1 MPKDESMDVR
11 IAVLESKVDDLLGKV
26 AELQQA
32 MATRSDIASLQR
44 QLDGLQRQLDGMQ
57 RQLDNLRSESERTRV
72 EFEARIEQRF
82 ESAFKHFATKAEVR
96 KELLTFA
103 LGIVTVQTAIN
114 AAMISAVV
122 QFLR

>member
-11 IAVLESKVDDLLGKV
+11 IAVLESKADDLLGKV
-26 AELQQA
+26 AGLQQA
-32 MATRSDIASLQR
+32 MATKADIANLQR
-44 QLDGLQRQLDGMQ
+44 QLDGLQRQLEI
-57 RQLDNLRSESERTRV
+57 LRSEFERFRV
-72 EFEARIEQRF
+72 EIEARIDQRF
-82 ESAFKHFATKAEVR
+82 ESAFKQFATRAEVR

-103 LGIVTVQTAIN
+103 LGIVTVQTAVN